1 MGMENRDLLS
11 SWRGVGIAILAVSA
25 VATAIV
31 IAIVMHP
38 RMKPQ
43 KLPQIQASVRT
54 PAAVRPQ
61 QAARPQAAI
70 KPQVAARPLTEA
82 ERKVSEELWAEQKKL
97 DTDGA
102 RVVSASSDGRR
113 RVAETIAK
121 QFDVPEKVVTDLR
134 GRKLAYGDI
143 TAALALSQQMM
154 KRDKV
159 TRQQALDNILAARK
173 SGQGWAALARDRA
186 LKLAAVVG
194 EVKKT
199 DKQLAKVLVAKAAR

>member
-97 DTDGA
+97 DTDSA